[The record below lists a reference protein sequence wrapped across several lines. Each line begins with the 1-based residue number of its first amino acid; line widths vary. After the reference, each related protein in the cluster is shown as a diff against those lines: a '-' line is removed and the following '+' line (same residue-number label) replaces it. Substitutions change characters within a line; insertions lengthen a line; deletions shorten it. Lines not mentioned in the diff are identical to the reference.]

1 MAFLYPI
8 SKERI
13 PNHRKGRV
21 ALSFRNVDDNNMLI
35 EKLKTICNFFSEK
48 NFGIEIIHQVEEDK
62 VNSTR
67 LFQVVKNE
75 CVHMVEPL
83 IDYYSLDVY
92 KKYDFVISNRLHV
105 LLMAAMN
112 GAIPYALISQN
123 VKENKIIDVFSS
135 VFESH
140 LVSYIKDFELDIFNS
155 IYNRQEILKNEI
167 NNCVR
172 AQQSLCV
179 NYISNMFEKTKK

>member
-1 MAFLYPI
+1 
-8 SKERI
+8 
-13 PNHRKGRV
+13 
-21 ALSFRNVDDNNMLI
+21 
-35 EKLKTICNFFSEK
+35 
-48 NFGIEIIHQVEEDK
+48 
-62 VNSTR
+62 
-67 LFQVVKNE
+67 
-75 CVHMVEPL
+75 MVEPL

-155 IYNRQEILKNEI
+155 INFK
-167 NNCVR
+167 
-172 AQQSLCV
+172 SL
-179 NYISNMFEKTKK
+179 YSFQ